1 MSKFLHYSL
10 AESQRSAQPAE
21 DQPSDIKDEEETL
34 AKVLSL
40 MKILTKLVYRNPEIL
55 KIL

>member
-34 AKVLSL
+34 AKVQSL
-40 MKILTKLVYRNPEIL
+40 MKERRII
-55 KIL
+55 IFF